1 MAIIK
6 IGNPAINLDA
16 AEIPNLDASKLTS
29 GSVALARLG
38 NVPASNNASALT
50 TGTLPN
56 ARLPNNISDGG
67 TTGTKVAAGNTSQRG
82 TTAGEWR
89 YNSTTGFFEGR
100 NTNGTF
106 STLVPGPTISS
117 VDDTEIDSAGGGN
130 QTLVITGTNFA
141 SGGVISFIG
150 NDSTTFNATST
161 TFNSSTQ
168 VTAVVAKSSFA
179 NSKEP
184 YDIKY
189 TSADGKTAILENIIN
204 VDNAPTWSTA
214 SGSVG
219 NVLESTT
226 ISTIQLSATDPEGD
240 SVTFS
245 ETTSNLN
252 GIGLSLSSSGAIT
265 GAVGAVS
272 GNTTTAFTVRATA
285 GTKTTDRNFT
295 ITIANI
301 TTSALLWD
309 ANNLNGQNTTMPGA
323 NGLGLGG
330 LSPQTA
336 VTLTNVRGAS
346 GTMAHGYLVVDKMDT
361 WGHYTHNDGRDS
373 NIGDTFWST
382 TLNAGHSQSRN
393 SSWFG
398 SHNGGAYGNTDMWFA
413 MDYGANPSFRI
424 RRLTGYTE
432 WRTGSAN
439 MNFYGTN
446 NISSLNGNA
455 GGSDAGSMT
464 TTGLTILNAN
474 QNIMSTGW
482 DTGYFNNNTFY
493 RYYVLRVTVGG
504 GSYDWGI
511 QRMAYYGDY
520 Y

>member
-1 MAIIK
+1 MTKARTLANLLDANGDVK
-6 IGNPAINLDA
+6 ADNLD
-16 AEIPNLDASKLTS
+16 
-29 GSVALARLG
+29 
-38 NVPASNNASALT
+38 NVPASNDASALT
-50 TGTLPN
+50 TGTLNN
-56 ARLPNNISDGG
+56 ARLPANLSDSG
-67 TTGTKVAAGNTSQRG
+67 TEGTKVAAGTTAQRG
-82 TTAGEWR
+82 STAGQWR

-100 NTNGTF
+100 NANGTF
-106 STLVPGPTISS
+106 SSLVPDPTISS
-117 VDDTEIDSAGGGN
+117 VDDTEIDTATGGN
-130 QTLVITGTNFA
+130 QTLVVTGSNFQ

-150 NDSTTFNATST
+150 NDSSSFNATST
-161 TFNSSTQ
+161 TFNSATQ
-168 VTAVVAKSSFA
+168 VTAVAPKSSFV

-184 YDIKY
+184 YDIKI
-189 TSADGKTAILENIIN
+189 TNADGKSAVLENVIN
-204 VDNAPTWSTA
+204 VDNAPNWSTA

-285 GTKTTDRNFT
+285 GSKTTDRNFT

-301 TTSALLWD
+301 TTQALLWD
-309 ANNLNGQNTTMPGA
+309 ANNLTGSSTFPSSNGN
-323 NGLGLGG
+323 GLGG
-330 LSPQTA
+330 LSPNTA
-336 VTLTNVRGAS
+336 ISFTNVHGSS
-346 GTMAHGYLVVDKMDT
+346 GTMAHGNYLRDSSDT
-361 WGHYTHNDGRDS
+361 WGHYTHNDGRNS
-373 NIGDTFWST
+373 VIGDTFWST
-382 TLNAGHSQSRN
+382 TINTTHNNSTY

-398 SHNGGAYGNTDMWFA
+398 SHNGGSYGNTDMWFT
-413 MDYGANPSFRI
+413 MDYGANPSFKI

-455 GGSDAGSMT
+455 GGSDAGSMA

-511 QRMAYYGDY
+511 QRMKYYGDY

>member
-6 IGNPAINLDA
+6 IKNQAIDLDA
-16 AEIPNLDASKLTS
+16 AEIPNLPATKITS
-29 GSVALARLG
+29 GNLD
-38 NVPASNNASALT
+38 
-50 TGTLPN
+50 N

-67 TTGTKVAAGNTSQRG
+67 TTGTKVASGSTAQRG
-82 TTAGEWR
+82 TSAGEWR

-100 NTNGTF
+100 NTDGTF
-106 STLVPGPTISS
+106 TTLVPEPTISS
-117 VDDTEIDSAGGGN
+117 VDDTEIDSGGGGN

-161 TFNSSTQ
+161 TFNSATQ
-168 VTAVVAKSSFA
+168 VTAVAPKSSFA

-189 TSADGKTAILENIIN
+189 VGPDSKTAILADVIN
-204 VDNAPTWSTA
+204 VDNAPSWSTA

-226 ISTIQLSATDPEGD
+226 ISTIQLSATDPDGD
-240 SVTFS
+240 AVTYS
-245 ETTSNLN
+245 ETTSTLS

-265 GAVGAVS
+265 GSVGAVS
-272 GNTTTAFTVRATA
+272 GNTTTAFTVRATS

-309 ANNLNGQNTTMPGA
+309 ANNLNGQNTTMPSS
-323 NGLGLGG
+323 NGNGLGG

-336 VTLTNVRGAS
+336 VTLTNVQGAS
-346 GTMAHGYLVVDKMDT
+346 GTMASGHYLKTRSDT
-361 WGHYTHNDGRDS
+361 WSHYTYNDGRDS
-373 NIGDTFWST
+373 TIGDTFWST
-382 TLNAGHSQSRN
+382 TLNAGHSQSRYSN
-393 SSWFG
+393 WFG
-398 SHNGGAYGNTDMWFA
+398 SHNGGSQGNTDMWFT

-439 MNFYGTN
+439 MDFYGTN
-446 NISSLNGNA
+446 DISNLNGNA
-455 GGSDAGSMT
+455 GGSDAGSMI

-474 QNIMSTGW
+474 QNIMSQSW

>member
-1 MAIIK
+1 MTKARTLANLLDANGDVK
-6 IGNPAINLDA
+6 ADNLD
-16 AEIPNLDASKLTS
+16 
-29 GSVALARLG
+29 
-38 NVPASNNASALT
+38 NVPASNDASALT
-50 TGTLPN
+50 TGTLNN
-56 ARLPNNISDGG
+56 ARLPANLSDSG
-67 TTGTKVAAGNTSQRG
+67 TEGTKVAAGTTAQRG
-82 TTAGEWR
+82 STAGQWR

-100 NTNGTF
+100 NANGTF
-106 STLVPGPTISS
+106 SSLVPDPTISS
-117 VDDTEIDSAGGGN
+117 VDDTEIDTATGGN
-130 QTLVITGTNFA
+130 QTLVVTGSNFQ

-150 NDSTTFNATST
+150 NDSSSFNATST
-161 TFNSSTQ
+161 TFNSATQ
-168 VTAVVAKSSFA
+168 VTAVAPKSSFV

-184 YDIKY
+184 YDIKI
-189 TSADGKTAILENIIN
+189 TNADGKSAVLENVIN
-204 VDNAPTWSTA
+204 VDNAPNWSTA

-285 GTKTTDRNFT
+285 GSKTTDRNFT

-301 TTSALLWD
+301 TTQALLWD
-309 ANNLNGQNTTMPGA
+309 ANNLTGSSTFPSSNGN
-323 NGLGLGG
+323 GLGG
-330 LSPQTA
+330 LSPNTA
-336 VTLTNVRGAS
+336 ISFTNVHGSS
-346 GTMAHGYLVVDKMDT
+346 GTMAHGNYLRDSSDT
-361 WGHYTHNDGRDS
+361 WGHYTHNDGRNS
-373 NIGDTFWST
+373 VIGDTFWST
-382 TLNAGHSQSRN
+382 TINTTHNNSTY

-398 SHNGGAYGNTDMWFA
+398 SHNGGSYGNTDMWFT
-413 MDYGANPSFRI
+413 MDYGANPSFKI
-424 RRLTGYTE
+424 TRLTGYTE

-455 GGSDAGSMT
+455 GGSDAGSMV

-511 QRMAYYGDY
+511 QRMKYYGDY

>member
-1 MAIIK
+1 MTKARTLANLLDANGDVK
-6 IGNPAINLDA
+6 ADNLD
-16 AEIPNLDASKLTS
+16 
-29 GSVALARLG
+29 
-38 NVPASNNASALT
+38 NVPASNDASALT
-50 TGTLPN
+50 TGTLNN
-56 ARLPNNISDGG
+56 ARLPANLSDSG
-67 TTGTKVAAGNTSQRG
+67 TEGTKVAAGTTAQRG
-82 TTAGEWR
+82 STAGQWR

-100 NTNGTF
+100 NANGTF
-106 STLVPGPTISS
+106 SSLVPDPTISS
-117 VDDTEIDSAGGGN
+117 VDDTEIDTATGGN
-130 QTLVITGTNFA
+130 QTLVVTGSNFQ

-150 NDSTTFNATST
+150 NDSSSFNATST
-161 TFNSSTQ
+161 TFNSATQ
-168 VTAVVAKSSFA
+168 VTAVAPKSSFV

-184 YDIKY
+184 YDIKI
-189 TSADGKTAILENIIN
+189 TNADGKSAVLENVIN
-204 VDNAPTWSTA
+204 VDNAPNWSTA

-285 GTKTTDRNFT
+285 GSKTTDRNFT

-301 TTSALLWD
+301 TTQALLWD
-309 ANNLNGQNTTMPGA
+309 ANNLTGSSTFPSSNGN
-323 NGLGLGG
+323 GLGG
-330 LSPQTA
+330 LSPNTA
-336 VTLTNVRGAS
+336 ISFTNVHGSS
-346 GTMAHGYLVVDKMDT
+346 GTMAHGNYLRDSSDT
-361 WGHYTHNDGRDS
+361 WGHYTHNDGRNS
-373 NIGDTFWST
+373 VIGDTFWST
-382 TLNAGHSQSRN
+382 TINTTHNNSTY

-398 SHNGGAYGNTDMWFA
+398 SHNGGSYGNTDMWFT
-413 MDYGANPSFRI
+413 MDYGANPSFKI

-511 QRMAYYGDY
+511 QRMKYYGDY

>member
-1 MAIIK
+1 MTKARTLANLLDANGDVK
-6 IGNPAINLDA
+6 ADNLD
-16 AEIPNLDASKLTS
+16 
-29 GSVALARLG
+29 
-38 NVPASNNASALT
+38 NVPASNDASALT
-50 TGTLPN
+50 TGTLNN
-56 ARLPNNISDGG
+56 ARLPANLSDSG
-67 TTGTKVAAGNTSQRG
+67 TEGTKVAAGTTAQRG
-82 TTAGEWR
+82 STAGQWR

-100 NTNGTF
+100 NANGTF
-106 STLVPGPTISS
+106 SSLVPDPTISS
-117 VDDTEIDSAGGGN
+117 VDDTEIDTATGGN
-130 QTLVITGTNFA
+130 QTLVVTGSNFQ

-150 NDSTTFNATST
+150 NDSSSFNATST
-161 TFNSSTQ
+161 TFNSATQ
-168 VTAVVAKSSFA
+168 VTAVAPKSSFV

-184 YDIKY
+184 YDIKI
-189 TSADGKTAILENIIN
+189 TNADGKSAVLENVIN
-204 VDNAPTWSTA
+204 VDNAPNWSTA

-285 GTKTTDRNFT
+285 GSKTTDRNFT

-301 TTSALLWD
+301 TTQALLWD
-309 ANNLNGQNTTMPGA
+309 ANNLTGSSTFPSSNGN
-323 NGLGLGG
+323 GLGG
-330 LSPQTA
+330 LSPNTA
-336 VTLTNVRGAS
+336 ISFTNVHGSS
-346 GTMAHGYLVVDKMDT
+346 GTMAHGNYLRDSSDT
-361 WGHYTHNDGRDS
+361 WGHYTHNDGRNS
-373 NIGDTFWST
+373 VIGDTFWST
-382 TLNAGHSQSRN
+382 TINTTHNNSTY

-398 SHNGGAYGNTDMWFA
+398 SHNGGSYGNTDMWFT
-413 MDYGANPSFRI
+413 MDYGANPSFKI

-455 GGSDAGSMT
+455 GGSDAGSMV

-511 QRMAYYGDY
+511 QRMKYYGDY

>member
-1 MAIIK
+1 MTKARTLANLLDANGDVK
-6 IGNPAINLDA
+6 ADNLD
-16 AEIPNLDASKLTS
+16 
-29 GSVALARLG
+29 
-38 NVPASNNASALT
+38 NVPASNDASALT
-50 TGTLPN
+50 TGTLNN
-56 ARLPNNISDGG
+56 ARLPANLSDSG
-67 TTGTKVAAGNTSQRG
+67 TEGTKVAAGTTAQRG
-82 TTAGEWR
+82 STAGQWR

-100 NTNGTF
+100 NANGTF
-106 STLVPGPTISS
+106 SSLVPDPTISS
-117 VDDTEIDSAGGGN
+117 VDDTEIDTATGGN
-130 QTLVITGTNFA
+130 QTLVVTGSNFQ

-150 NDSTTFNATST
+150 NDSSSFNATST
-161 TFNSSTQ
+161 TFNSATQ
-168 VTAVVAKSSFA
+168 VTAVAPKSSFV

-184 YDIKY
+184 YDIKI
-189 TSADGKTAILENIIN
+189 TNADGKSAVLENVIN
-204 VDNAPTWSTA
+204 VDNAPNWSTA

-285 GTKTTDRNFT
+285 GSKTTDRNFT

-301 TTSALLWD
+301 TTQALLWD
-309 ANNLNGQNTTMPGA
+309 ANNLTGSSTFPSSNGN
-323 NGLGLGG
+323 GLGG
-330 LSPQTA
+330 LSPNTA
-336 VTLTNVRGAS
+336 ISFTNVHGSS
-346 GTMAHGYLVVDKMDT
+346 GTMAHGNYLRDSSDT
-361 WGHYTHNDGRDS
+361 WGHYTHNDGRNS
-373 NIGDTFWST
+373 VIGDTFWST
-382 TLNAGHSQSRN
+382 TINTTHNNSTY

-398 SHNGGAYGNTDMWFA
+398 SHNGGSYGNTDMWFT
-413 MDYGANPSFRI
+413 MDYGANPSFKI

-446 NISSLNGNA
+446 NVNSLNGNN
-455 GGSDAGSMT
+455 GGSDAGTMT

-474 QNIMSTGW
+474 QNIMSQSW

-511 QRMAYYGDY
+511 QRMKYYGDY